1 VNLSIKKLNKKL
13 IAILICLFVGAAFF
27 SFYLINRQLLV
38 VQTTLVEKRELMSE
52 IKTSGVLQC
61 AQQQDFYAR
70 TSSAVK
76 EIRKTEGAK
85 VTLGEV
91 ILLLDNNNAL
101 RELGKAE
108 NALVILQND
117 YLQAVS
123 DKVYLMNKRDEARK
137 NQEWAE
143 ELFQAGEISWP
154 EIEDI
159 KNEIL
164 ELENQI
170 KAINLN
176 TLESQVNKGRLAVQ
190 AAREDLAETVITSPF
205 PGTLLQMAVKR
216 GEPVAQGKFLFS
228 IGKTDI
234 LEVVAF
240 VSEHQVFK
248 LKKGD
253 LVEIYS
259 DALTE
264 KVYRGEIKQIAP
276 RAEMVETADGPESK
290 VKLKIAFREKAV
302 EFKPGF
308 TVNIRIPLEEKTE
321 ALLIPQMAIK
331 EEDERCFVFVYEQ
344 GTVRKREVQ
353 LGLAAEGEQ
362 EVIVGLQA
370 GETVIISHLEKLQ
383 DQMKVKVN

>member
-1 VNLSIKKLNKKL
+1 MPP
-13 IAILICLFVGAAFF
+13 FF

-143 ELFQAGEISWP
+143 ELFQAG
-154 EIEDI
+154 
-159 KNEIL
+159 
-164 ELENQI
+164 
-170 KAINLN
+170 
-176 TLESQVNKGRLAVQ
+176 
-190 AAREDLAETVITSPF
+190 
-205 PGTLLQMAVKR
+205 
-216 GEPVAQGKFLFS
+216 GKFL
-228 IGKTDI
+228 G
-234 LEVVAF
+234 
-240 VSEHQVFK
+240 Q
-248 LKKGD
+248 
-253 LVEIYS
+253 
-259 DALTE
+259 
-264 KVYRGEIKQIAP
+264 
-276 RAEMVETADGPESK
+276 
-290 VKLKIAFREKAV
+290 KLKI
-302 EFKPGF
+302 
-308 TVNIRIPLEEKTE
+308 
-321 ALLIPQMAIK
+321 
-331 EEDERCFVFVYEQ
+331 
-344 GTVRKREVQ
+344 
-353 LGLAAEGEQ
+353 
-362 EVIVGLQA
+362 
-370 GETVIISHLEKLQ
+370 
-383 DQMKVKVN
+383 